1 MKFFPGVL
9 GEILPYYDLSFISS
23 VETFSCLVV
32 FVISKEDLFED
43 YFKTLLDELVVEK
56 LSLIPDHPKLVVG
69 PSWLKHTGKVPETLR
84 VNIMYPD
91 VERDFFISMIE
102 IFNKRW
108 QTLDLISMMQEIQR
122 TSHGKAGHS
131 SYSRRFPFITIQDNL
146 STRLRFQKK
155 DENSSLK
162 ETSDIAADI

>member
-1 MKFFPGVL
+1 MKFLPGVL
-9 GEILPYYDLSFISS
+9 CEILPHYDLSFISS

-32 FVISKEDLFED
+32 FVIGDETLFKN
-43 YFKTLLDELVVEK
+43 YFKTVLDELVVEK

-84 VNIMYPD
+84 VMYRD
-91 VERDFFISMIE
+91 VERDFFTSMIE
-102 IFNKRW
+102 ILNKRW
-108 QTLDLISMMQEIQR
+108 QTLDLISMMQELQR
-122 TSHGKAGHS
+122 TSHDKAEHYY
-131 SYSRRFPFITIQDNL
+131 YSRRFPFFFTIQDNL

-162 ETSDIAADI
+162 ETPDIATDI